1 MVRTGGQI
9 GRQKVGAQNKSEIA
23 ALGRS
28 TVDIPR
34 EGPYLGQICTADAS
48 RLECNL
54 VEGKREGQSKDRRCI
69 TKDGPEGWPIVF
81 RSF

>member
-54 VEGKREGQSKDRRCI
+54 VEERERDRARI
-69 TKDGPEGWPIVF
+69 GDV
-81 RSF
+81 